1 MSTREALSE
10 EIKNIPEALLNELY
24 DYLLFLKYKKSERK
38 KDNLPIQ
45 TASEKVL
52 SREWDTPEEDE
63 AWKNL

>member
-24 DYLLFLKYKKSERK
+24 DYLLFLKYKKSEK
-38 KDNLPIQ
+38 QEENLPMQ
-45 TASEKVL
+45 SASEKVL

>member
-24 DYLLFLKYKKSERK
+24 DYLLFLKYKKSEKR
-38 KDNLPIQ
+38 KDNPPIQ
-45 TASEKVL
+45 TTSEKVL

>member
-10 EIKNIPEALLNELY
+10 EIKNIPEAILSELY
-24 DYLLFLKYKKSERK
+24 DYLLFLKYKKTEKK

-52 SREWDTPEEDE
+52 SRDWNTLEEDE

>member
-24 DYLLFLKYKKSERK
+24 DYLLFLKYKKSGKK

-45 TASEKVL
+45 AASEKVL

>member
-10 EIKNIPEALLNELY
+10 EIKNIPEAILNELY
-24 DYLLFLKYKKSERK
+24 DYLLFLKYKKSEK
-38 KDNLPIQ
+38 KDNFPIH

>member
-24 DYLLFLKYKKSERK
+24 DYLLFLKYKKSEKR

-45 TASEKVL
+45 TTSEKVL

>member
-24 DYLLFLKYKKSERK
+24 DYLLFLKYKKSGKK
-38 KDNLPIQ
+38 KDNQPIQ

-52 SREWDTPEEDE
+52 SRDWDTPEEDE
-63 AWKNL
+63 AWKSL

>member
-10 EIKNIPEALLNELY
+10 EIKNIPEAILSELY
-24 DYLLFLKYKKSERK
+24 DYLLFLKYKKTEKK

-63 AWKNL
+63 AWKSL

>member
-10 EIKNIPEALLNELY
+10 EIKNIPDALLNELY
-24 DYLLFLKYKKSERK
+24 DYLLFLKYKKSEKR
-38 KDNLPIQ
+38 KDNIPVQ